1 MESSPENRLGLIGRL
16 TVGFGIV
23 GLVRLIPEF
32 LWLRSVIPPVYWGLV
47 LTDIFLGIVLIRA
60 GLKLS
65 RGLVVA
71 VPSAA
76 GAWSALLANS
86 LPIFTFALP
95 EFLRACARGSTLW
108 TSASG
113 REFLVLFPRFLFYAF
128 AAMVGPLVFWALLS
142 RRFPSTQ
149 LRGETGG
156 AIFWGLLGSPLGTL
170 LILGLTAAILR

>member
-1 MESSPENRLGLIGRL
+1 MEPCSSAPTPSCCASSPKRSKDVTMESSPENRLGLIGRL

-86 LPIFTFALP
+86 LPIFTFAL
-95 EFLRACARGSTLW
+95 
-108 TSASG
+108 
-113 REFLVLFPRFLFYAF
+113 
-128 AAMVGPLVFWALLS
+128 
-142 RRFPSTQ
+142 
-149 LRGETGG
+149 
-156 AIFWGLLGSPLGTL
+156 
-170 LILGLTAAILR
+170 